1 MKYFL
6 LLLVSVVLHAS
17 VYPSFTYKEAIK
29 IEENSGKEAVSRI
42 FEYNE
47 IIHSY
52 KKDASLERLKKI
64 NTYLNKLTY
73 KDDILNNKQSDY
85 WATPK
90 EFLTSGTGD
99 CEDYAI
105 IKYFTLVRL
114 GFNPDN
120 LYITIVYAARL
131 KNYHMVLSY
140 FIKDGEAPLIL
151 DNINNKILNLTK
163 RNDLK
168 IKAFLNT
175 NGVYTLNNK
184 HKLTKINKDF
194 KKLKN
199 LFKRVEIES

>member
-6 LLLVSVVLHAS
+6 LLLISALLHAS
-17 VYPSFTYKEAIK
+17 VYPNFTYKEAIK
-29 IEENSGKEAVSRI
+29 IEKNFGKEAVNRI

-47 IIHSY
+47 IVHSY
-52 KKDASLERLKKI
+52 KKDISLKRLKKI

-73 KDDILNNKQSDY
+73 KNDMLNNHKSDH

-90 EFLTSGTGD
+90 EFLTSGSGD

-105 IKYFTLVRL
+105 LKYFTLIKL
-114 GFNPDN
+114 GFNPDK
-120 LYITIVYAARL
+120 LYITIAYAAHL

-140 FIKDGEAPLIL
+140 FIKDDEPPLIL

-168 IKAFLNT
+168 IKAFLNS
-175 NGVYTLNNK
+175 NGVYKLNGRY
-184 HKLTKINKDF
+184 KLTKINKDF

>member
-6 LLLVSVVLHAS
+6 LLLISALLHAS
-17 VYPSFTYKEAIK
+17 VYPNFTYKEAIK
-29 IEENSGKEAVSRI
+29 IEKNFGKEAVNRI

-47 IIHSY
+47 IVHSY
-52 KKDASLERLKKI
+52 KKDTSLKRLKKI

-73 KDDILNNKQSDY
+73 KDDMLNNHKSDY

-90 EFLTSGTGD
+90 EFLTSGSGD

-105 IKYFTLVRL
+105 LKYFTLIKL
-114 GFNPDN
+114 GFNPDK
-120 LYITIVYAARL
+120 LYITIVYAAHL

-140 FIKDGEAPLIL
+140 FIKDDEPPLIL

-168 IKAFLNT
+168 IKAFLNS
-175 NGVYTLNNK
+175 NGVYKLNNK
-184 HKLTKINKDF
+184 YTLTKINKDF

-199 LFKRVEIES
+199 LFKRVQIES